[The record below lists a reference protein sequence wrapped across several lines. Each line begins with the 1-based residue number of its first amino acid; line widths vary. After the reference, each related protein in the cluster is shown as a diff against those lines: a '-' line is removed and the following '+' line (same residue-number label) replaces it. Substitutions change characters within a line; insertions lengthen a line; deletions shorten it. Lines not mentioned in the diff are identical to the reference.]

1 MCREAAAPEKAVC
14 AKWLDNNRSRRTWE
28 RDQHLTGVDAATRG
42 IPHWF
47 ICSRKPERCHTA
59 VWLNSH
65 SWNWKPPFETTDV
78 ITVAPVRVH
87 LKNRKPL
94 GIFIRGPNTVD
105 AHVRNSDVPA
115 Q

>member
-1 MCREAAAPEKAVC
+1 MRREATAPEKAVC

-28 RDQHLTGVDAATRG
+28 PDQHFTGVDAATRG

-47 ICSRKPERCHTA
+47 ICARKPERCHTT
-59 VWLNSH
+59 VWLNGH
-65 SWNWKPPFETTDV
+65 SWNRKPPFETTDV
-78 ITVAPVRVH
+78 IAVAPVRVH
-87 LKNRKPL
+87 LTNHEPL
-94 GIFIRGPNTVD
+94 GIFVRSPTAVD